1 MPGQVSTGAGG
12 LGEELPGD
20 LQSGIDQQSGIDTD
34 GPPTDGGSGM
44 ASGPAKFV
52 QEGGSIDYTPGA
64 DVLVGAVI
72 VQADLIGV
80 AQAPIKAGQLGSLA
94 VTGVFDFN
102 KAVGAGSAIPAG
114 TLTYWDAAAQ
124 NATKNAAAGANKL
137 IGKAVKAT
145 VDADTIVRV
154 RLQQ

>member
-52 QEGGSIDYTPGA
+52 QEGVSIDYTPGA
-64 DVLVGAVI
+64 DVLVAGNTVFSS
-72 VQADLIGV
+72 AD
-80 AQAPIKAGQLGSLA
+80 
-94 VTGVFDFN
+94 
-102 KAVGAGSAIPAG
+102 PAG
-114 TLTYWDAAAQ
+114 TIA
-124 NATKNAAAGANKL
+124 KL
-137 IGKAVKAT
+137 KAF
-145 VDADTIVRV
+145 
-154 RLQQ
+154 